1 MNVSIFVSA
10 FLSVAIVATI
20 LGAAIGFVPGIGSQR
35 QGKIAEV
42 SARLVVQDSP
52 SPAFTPFPQ
61 ATFHPPIPSPD
72 AATATPEAEPSPTTT
87 P

>member
-10 FLSVAIVATI
+10 FLSVAIVAAI
-20 LGAAIGFVPGIGSQR
+20 LGTALSAVPGIGSQR
-35 QGKIAEV
+35 QGKIAIA
-42 SARLVVQDSP
+42 STGPVVQDSP

-61 ATFHPPIPSPD
+61 VTFHPPISSPD
-72 AATATPEAEPSPTTT
+72 AATATPEAEPSSTAT

>member
-1 MNVSIFVSA
+1 MNVSSFVSA

-20 LGAAIGFVPGIGSQR
+20 LGTAVGTVPGIGSQL
-35 QGKIAEV
+35 QGKFAV
-42 SARLVVQDSP
+42 PSADLVAQVAP

-61 ATFHPPIPSPD
+61 VTMHPPIPSPD
-72 AATATPEAEPSPTTT
+72 DATATPEAEPSPTTT

>member
-1 MNVSIFVSA
+1 MNVSLFVSA

-20 LGAAIGFVPGIGSQR
+20 LGTAVSAVPWIGSQR
-35 QGKIAEV
+35 HGKIAV
-42 SARLVVQDSP
+42 LSTAPVVADSP

-61 ATFHPPIPSPD
+61 VTFHPPISSPD
-72 AATATPEAEPSPTTT
+72 AATATPEAEPSPTTS

>member
-1 MNVSIFVSA
+1 MNVSLFVAA

-20 LGAAIGFVPGIGSQR
+20 LGTAVSAVPWIGSQR
-35 QGKIAEV
+35 QGKIAV
-42 SARLVVQDSP
+42 LSTGPVVADSP

-61 ATFHPPIPSPD
+61 VTFHPPISSPD
-72 AATATPEAEPSPTTT
+72 AATATPEAEPSPTTS